1 MTDITSELNY
11 NILNDFIK
19 NILQLLNTGK
29 LFADENSSI
38 LGPKSTCVIENNIT
52 KGVEKNNLN
61 LIELYKLFS
70 SSSSEQKLDLKK
82 IQISNNGERSYDIQI
97 FLTLMLNNIETPS
110 SLFLNITKG
119 SDKVQRI
126 TRRANKVTNTAKEIH
141 TNLETNKNILTSEQ
155 IHNIT
160 LDLEKKSKIVEEAN
174 LRVQKAIAEQINNFW
189 IRKFQ
194 LMFLL

>member
-1 MTDITSELNY
+1 MTDITSDINN

-52 KGVEKNNLN
+52 KGVENNNLN

-70 SSSSEQKLDLKK
+70 LSSSEQKLEVKK
-82 IQISNNGERSYDIQI
+82 IQISDNGERSYDIQI
-97 FLTLMLNNIETPS
+97 FLNLMLNNIETPS
-110 SLFLNITKG
+110 LLYLNITKG

-126 TRRANKVTNTAKEIH
+126 TRRANKVTNTAKNIYN
-141 TNLETNKNILTSEQ
+141 NLEANKNNLTSEQ
-155 IHNIT
+155 LHNMT
-160 LDLEKKSKIVEEAN
+160 LDLEKKNKIAEEAN
-174 LRVQKAIAEQINNFW
+174 LRVQKAVAEQINNFW